1 MYPERLHAVLP
12 LLDWV
17 GLDIK
22 GPLHTYD
29 AITRTPGSGAKAFD
43 ALRDLLASG
52 VAYECRT
59 TWHAGL
65 FSTDDLFA
73 LADTL
78 ADAGVAHWA
87 LQECRAPGA
96 ATWELTAGQV
106 ERLGARFPGFVVR
119 RG

>member
-1 MYPERLHAVLP
+1 M
-12 LLDWV
+12 

-22 GPLHTYD
+22 GPLHAYD
-29 AITRTPGSGAKAFD
+29 TITRTPGSGAKAF
-43 ALRDLLASG
+43 ASLRHLLASG
-52 VAYECRT
+52 VPHECRT

-65 FSTDDLFA
+65 FSVDDLLA

-87 LQECRAPGA
+87 LQECRAPGV
-96 ATWELTAGQV
+96 ATWGLTAGQV
-106 ERLGARFPGFVVR
+106 ERLGARFAGFVVR